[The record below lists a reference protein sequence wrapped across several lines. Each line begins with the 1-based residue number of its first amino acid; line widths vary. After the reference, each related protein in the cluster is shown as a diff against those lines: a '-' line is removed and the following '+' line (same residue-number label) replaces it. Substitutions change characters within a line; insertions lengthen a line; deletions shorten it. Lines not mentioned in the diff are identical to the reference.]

1 MLPAGR
7 PSLGL
12 GSSESA
18 VSTERKMH
26 LNLCIEAYLFRE
38 LERQTSQW
46 SCVERGDNKNGV
58 YLGVFGS
65 DQMNCSASHFQFS
78 ILIRSHLIFAV
89 LQAPARGSWNLLFVT
104 HLVTPKNF
112 LGDQVCRAA

>member
-18 VSTERKMH
+18 VSTEPKNAP
-26 LNLCIEAYLFRE
+26 LNLCIEAYRE

-46 SCVERGDNKNGV
+46 SCVERGDNKTRCTLV
-58 YLGVFGS
+58 
-65 DQMNCSASHFQFS
+65 CS
-78 ILIRSHLIFAV
+78 V
-89 LQAPARGSWNLLFVT
+89 VT
-104 HLVTPKNF
+104 ECNE
-112 LGDQVCRAA
+112 

>member
-18 VSTERKMH
+18 VSTEPKNAP

-65 DQMNCSASHFQFS
+65 DRKQ
-78 ILIRSHLIFAV
+78 
-89 LQAPARGSWNLLFVT
+89 
-104 HLVTPKNF
+104 
-112 LGDQVCRAA
+112 

>member
-18 VSTERKMH
+18 VSTEPKNAP
-26 LNLCIEAYLFRE
+26 LNLYIEAHRE
-38 LERQTSQW
+38 LERQTLQW
-46 SCVERGDNKNGV
+46 SCVERGDNKNAV

-65 DQMNCSASHFQFS
+65 DRMQ
-78 ILIRSHLIFAV
+78 
-89 LQAPARGSWNLLFVT
+89 
-104 HLVTPKNF
+104 
-112 LGDQVCRAA
+112 

>member
-18 VSTERKMH
+18 VSEPKNAP
-26 LNLCIEAYLFRE
+26 LNLCIEAHRE

-46 SCVERGDNKNGV
+46 SCVERGDNNNGV

-65 DQMNCSASHFQFS
+65 DRMQ
-78 ILIRSHLIFAV
+78 
-89 LQAPARGSWNLLFVT
+89 
-104 HLVTPKNF
+104 
-112 LGDQVCRAA
+112 